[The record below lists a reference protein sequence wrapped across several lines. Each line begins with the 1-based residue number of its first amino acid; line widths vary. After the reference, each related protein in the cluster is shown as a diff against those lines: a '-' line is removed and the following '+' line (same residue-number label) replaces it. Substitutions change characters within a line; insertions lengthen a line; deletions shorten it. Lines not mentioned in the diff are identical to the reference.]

1 MNEKMTEAVNLV
13 TTTVGRTP
21 NEWIRAVL
29 ILVIAIPLLRLS
41 ANVLRRTLKK
51 RYSAQAAMV
60 GFHMVNYGG
69 GILILLTVLAELGFK
84 ISTLLGAAGV
94 AGVAIGFASQTSLSN
109 LISGIF
115 LIWERP
121 FEIGDVI
128 NIDTVTGIVE
138 EIDLL
143 SAKIRKFDNT
153 LVRIPNEDLIKTR
166 LTNITRYPIR
176 RFDIEIG
183 VAYKEDVGKVMQVL
197 RDIARNHPLCL
208 DEPEPLILFK
218 GFGQSSLDFLFGVWF
233 SKTDFL
239 ALRNSI
245 QQEIHQRFKE
255 EGIEIPFP
263 HLTVY
268 TGSETAPFPV
278 QVTNKDS

>member
-1 MNEKMTEAVNLV
+1 MNEFLKNVVLFLQQAESD
-13 TTTVGRTP
+13 
-21 NEWIRAVL
+21 WIRAL
-29 ILVIAIPLLRLS
+29 ILLLVATPCIRIS
-41 ANVLRRTLKK
+41 ANLLRRTLKK

-60 GFHMVNYGG
+60 GFHLVNYGG
-69 GILILLTVLAELGFK
+69 GILILLTVFAELGFEM
-84 ISTLLGAAGV
+84 STLLGAAGV
-94 AGVAIGFASQTSLSN
+94 MGIAIGFAAQTSLSN

-115 LIWERP
+115 LIWEHP

-128 NIDTVTGIVE
+128 NIEGITGVVE

-153 LVRIPNEDLIKTR
+153 LVRVPNEDLIKTR

-176 RFDIEIG
+176 RLDIDVG
-183 VAYKEDVGKVMQVL
+183 VAYKEDVGKVMEVL
-197 RDIARNHPLCL
+197 RDIAVNHPLCL

-218 GFGQSSLDFLFGVWF
+218 GFGESSLNFLFGVWF

-268 TGSETAPFPV
+268 TGTETMPFPV
-278 QVTNKDS
+278 KIES

>member
-1 MNEKMTEAVNLV
+1 MNDALTLL
-13 TTTVGRTP
+13 TTTVARTP
-21 NEWIRAVL
+21 EAWIRA
-29 ILVIAIPLLRLS
+29 LVILIVASPLIRIS
-41 ANVLRRTLKK
+41 ANILRRTLKK

-60 GFHMVNYGG
+60 GFHLVNYGG
-69 GILILLTVLAELGFK
+69 GTILLLTVMAELGFK

-94 AGVAIGFASQTSLSN
+94 LGVAIGFASQTSLSN

-128 NIDTVTGIVE
+128 NIGDVTGIVE

-153 LVRIPNEDLIKTR
+153 LVRIPNEDMIKTR

-176 RFDIEIG
+176 RFDINIG
-183 VAYKEDVGKVMQVL
+183 VAYREDVGKVMQVL
-197 RDIARNHPLCL
+197 RDIADKHPLCL
-208 DEPEPLILFK
+208 DEPEPLILFL
-218 GFGQSSLDFLFGVWF
+218 GFGESSLNFLFGVWF

-239 ALRNSI
+239 PLRNSI
-245 QQEIHQRFKE
+245 QQDIHERFKE

-268 TGSETAPFPV
+268 TGSETQPFPV
-278 QVTNKDS
+278 KMTEG

>member
-1 MNEKMTEAVNLV
+1 MNEFLKNVVLFLQQAESD
-13 TTTVGRTP
+13 
-21 NEWIRAVL
+21 WIRAL
-29 ILVIAIPLLRLS
+29 ILLLVATPCIRIS
-41 ANVLRRTLKK
+41 ANLLRRTLKK

-60 GFHMVNYGG
+60 GFHLVNYGG
-69 GILILLTVLAELGFK
+69 GILILLTVFAELGFEM
-84 ISTLLGAAGV
+84 STLLGAAGV
-94 AGVAIGFASQTSLSN
+94 MGIAIGFAAQTSLSN

-115 LIWERP
+115 LIWEHP

-128 NIDTVTGIVE
+128 NIEGITGVVE

-153 LVRIPNEDLIKTR
+153 LVRVPNEDLIKTR

-176 RFDIEIG
+176 RLDIDVG
-183 VAYKEDVGKVMQVL
+183 VAYKEDVGKVMEVL
-197 RDIARNHPLCL
+197 RDIAVNHPLCL

-218 GFGQSSLDFLFGVWF
+218 GFGESSLNFLFGVWF

-268 TGSETAPFPV
+268 TGSETMPFPV
-278 QVTNKDS
+278 KIES

>member
-1 MNEKMTEAVNLV
+1 MNEFLKNVVLFLQQAESD
-13 TTTVGRTP
+13 
-21 NEWIRAVL
+21 WIRAL
-29 ILVIAIPLLRLS
+29 ILLLVATPCVRIS
-41 ANVLRRTLKK
+41 ANLLRRTLKK

-60 GFHMVNYGG
+60 GFHLVNYGG
-69 GILILLTVLAELGFK
+69 GILILLTVFAELGFEM
-84 ISTLLGAAGV
+84 STLLGAAGV
-94 AGVAIGFASQTSLSN
+94 MGIAIGFAAQTSLSN

-115 LIWERP
+115 LIWEHP

-128 NIDTVTGIVE
+128 NIEGITGVVE

-153 LVRIPNEDLIKTR
+153 LVRVPNEDLIKTR

-176 RFDIEIG
+176 RLDIDVG
-183 VAYKEDVGKVMQVL
+183 VAYKEDVGKVMEVL
-197 RDIARNHPLCL
+197 RDIAVNHPLCL

-218 GFGQSSLDFLFGVWF
+218 GFGESSLNFLFGVWF

-268 TGSETAPFPV
+268 TGSETTPFPV
-278 QVTNKDS
+278 KIES

>member
-1 MNEKMTEAVNLV
+1 MNEIFNLLNDLLLKV
-13 TTTVGRTP
+13 PGS
-21 NEWIRAVL
+21 WIRALL
-29 ILVIAIPLLRLS
+29 ILVLVTPLVRLS
-41 ANVLRRTLKK
+41 AGVVKRTLKK

-60 GFHMVNYGG
+60 GFHVVNYGG
-69 GILILLTVLAELGFK
+69 GILVLLSVLAEFGFRV
-84 ISTLLGAAGV
+84 STLLGAAGV
-94 AGVAIGFASQTSLSN
+94 MGLAIGFAAQTSLSN

-128 NIDTVTGIVE
+128 NIDTITGTVE

-143 SAKIRKFDNT
+143 STKIRKFDNT
-153 LVRIPNEDLIKTR
+153 LVRIPNEDLIKSR

-176 RFDIEIG
+176 RFDIDIG
-183 VAYKEDVGKVMQVL
+183 VAYKEDVPNVIRVL
-197 RDIARNHPLCL
+197 KDIAQRNPWCL

-233 SKTDFL
+233 SKTDFV

-245 QQEIHQRFKE
+245 QGEIHQRFKE

-278 QVTNKDS
+278 TIKTERSE